1 VVRRTEQKER
11 EGGEWRKAVI
21 FSNVAPFPIF
31 SATPAITITCNLRVA
46 IFSAKCLRR
55 REREREGETEME
67 RLGRA
72 VAADLNRA
80 TNEGSRETT

>member
-1 VVRRTEQKER
+1 VVRRTEQEER

-21 FSNVAPFPIF
+21 FSNVVPFPIF

-55 REREREGETEME
+55 
-67 RLGRA
+67 
-72 VAADLNRA
+72 
-80 TNEGSRETT
+80 